1 MHLVHDPKHLQS
13 EHVLSQI
20 VTMFDDQFDAAH
32 LHLVVCLLVL
42 KLHPQWGLQ
51 ELPR

>member
-13 EHVLSQI
+13 EHVLSQ
-20 VTMFDDQFDAAH
+20 VVAVFDDELNAAH
-32 LHLVVCLLVL
+32 LHLVVRLLVL

-51 ELPR
+51 KLPW